1 MKERFWLKPTA
12 ILLGIFAW
20 FYVNIFSANP
30 ITREVSVKIKYL
42 NMDSLRDYRVVPKS
56 PEVKI
61 TLKGPRWAF
70 ISTKIIENTSASV
83 DLINAHGG
91 KLTLPVNVILPANS
105 DLQLVSKEPAQ
116 LVINMIPMATR
127 LVPVVVKQIGTVPEG
142 FMSSD
147 PQTTPEEIMVT
158 APENLINTIKEC
170 CVDVDLKDIKSS
182 ISEYRPVHVVYSDG
196 KTEVNPA
203 LNLIEIPNNS
213 VKLDI
218 AVREGYPEKVV
229 SVKPDL
235 INKTPDGRKL
245 ESFIAL
251 PEKITVTGPTR
262 ILNTVESVTLE
273 KVDLSTIQ
281 KSSTL
286 TLPVICPKGLKIVG
300 NNTVALT
307 INCTDVIITK
317 TLNNLSVE
325 ITSGEDQLV
334 EPAVS
339 TYSMEIEGL
348 VDDINAI
355 NLKEVKNI
363 ICVKEFAS
371 GTHEFK
377 IETPYG
383 LSERVKVKGIIPPTI
398 PVTINL
404 LEKVDFQND
413 AASASA
419 IIKET
424 EQVVASSSTDVASNT
439 ASDAV
444 IENAA
449 TSEKLASDTQALSGN
464 K

>member
-42 NMDSLRDYRVVPKS
+42 NIDSLKDYRVVPKS
-56 PEVKI
+56 PEVKV
-61 TLKGPRWAF
+61 TLKGPRGAF
-70 ISTKIIENTSASV
+70 ISTKIIENTSANV

-91 KLTLPVNVILPANS
+91 KLTLPVNVILPSNS
-105 DLQLVSKEPAQ
+105 NLQLVSKEPAQ

-127 LVPVVVKQIGTVPEG
+127 LVPVTVKQIGIVPEG
-142 FMSSD
+142 YMSSD
-147 PQTTPEEIMVT
+147 PQTTPEEILVT
-158 APENLINTIKEC
+158 APENVINTIKEC
-170 CVDVDLKDIKSS
+170 SVDVDLKDVKSS

-196 KTEVNPA
+196 KTEVNPS
-203 LNLIEIPNNS
+203 LNLIEIPNNN

-251 PEKITVTGPTR
+251 PEKITITGPTR
-262 ILNTVESVTLE
+262 ILNTVESVSLE

-281 KSSTL
+281 KSATL

-307 INCTDVIITK
+307 INCIDVVITK
-317 TLNNLSVE
+317 TFNNLPIE
-325 ITSGEDQLV
+325 ITSSEDQLV
-334 EPAVS
+334 ETTIS
-339 TYSMEIEGL
+339 SYSMEIEGL
-348 VDDINAI
+348 IDDINAI
-355 NLKEVKNI
+355 NLNEVKNI
-363 ICVKEFAS
+363 VYVKGFAS
-371 GTHEFK
+371 GTHEIK
-377 IETPYG
+377 IEPPYG
-383 LSERVKVKGIIPPTI
+383 LSERVKVKSIIPPVI

-404 LEKVDFQND
+404 LEKVDVQD
-413 AASASA
+413 EAATASAKIDEKEQKVAPSA
-419 IIKET
+419 AAI
-424 EQVVASSSTDVASNT
+424 ASNT
-439 ASDAV
+439 V
-444 IENAA
+444 ETA
-449 TSEKLASDTQALSGN
+449 TASEKIASDTNALPEN